1 MRVVSALSVAGCAC
15 VIMLMAAVGAGSPAT
30 SSPTPNDSQPT
41 ASAVPSSVASPG
53 SVQSAAGP
61 VSTASSIIERLT
73 GEAPKPADSAAD
85 EQSEVLSLLA
95 QTISWYRQLALERT
109 LVVDPSETLFF
120 DSDRQMAIEIGRFAF
135 DYAKA
140 ASVFFAN
147 GTGTQ
152 SIAKGPPGAGDLQA
166 KAAQA
171 QAEVAEAKT
180 RIVTLTAQMRQ
191 ARGKA
196 RTILAGE
203 LASVQS
209 ELELE
214 QSRVASFQ
222 EFAEFGKERLIP
234 GTYAGDMGSQIEEL
248 GQGVPELYSP
258 GGGQTPAQAAP
269 ETAARAAANVAS
281 ASAESIKSQSFE
293 STDHGLLGH
302 INWILQLR
310 RNQQALAERIRA
322 TQMLVDAVAAL
333 QPPLVARIQKVEQ
346 QADRLTAQAGTGD
359 VAAIAQRKKDFQ
371 KLLDQHRELVAVIM
385 PLAKQSVVLGQYI
398 ENLHRWNSAISEMV
412 RGELRRVIIQV
423 TLLAIL
429 LGSILGSAMV
439 WRSLTFRYIRDPR
452 RRRQLLQL
460 RKLVVAIVIALVLI
474 FDFTSELGSIAT
486 IMGFAAAGIALALQN
501 VILSFAGYFFI
512 TGRFGIRVGDQIQLS
527 GVSGEVIDVG
537 LIKLTMMEL
546 GGENNYRQPTG
557 RIAVFANSVVFQTN
571 GNFFKQAPG
580 SDFTWNEFSLT
591 LAPDCDYRLVERRIL
606 ELVEEVY
613 ARYRDQLLRQYREME
628 RDLNLTLESPRPQS
642 RLRIG
647 ESGIGMM
654 IRYPA
659 EIRQTVQVADE
670 ISRRLLDALDREPGL
685 QLVVPGTPNLQRVNL
700 PPASQPAAAA
710 AAGESADSGNASNLK
725 AAAAAVGAIA
735 AEEAQGRASEKPKS

>member
-1 MRVVSALSVAGCAC
+1 M
-15 VIMLMAAVGAGSPAT
+15 
-30 SSPTPNDSQPT
+30 
-41 ASAVPSSVASPG
+41 
-53 SVQSAAGP
+53 
-61 VSTASSIIERLT
+61 
-73 GEAPKPADSAAD
+73 
-85 EQSEVLSLLA
+85 LSLLA

-109 LVVDPSETLFF
+109 LVVEPSETLFF
-120 DSDRQMAIEIGRFAF
+120 DSDRQMAVEIGRFAF
-135 DYAKA
+135 DYARA
-140 ASVFFAN
+140 ASVLLAN

-152 SIAKGPPGAGDLQA
+152 STAVKGPLGVRDLQV

-180 RIVTLTAQMRQ
+180 RVVTLKAQMRQ

-214 QSRVASFQ
+214 QSRVDSFQ
-222 EFAEFGKERLIP
+222 EFTEFGKERLIP
-234 GTYAGDMGSQIEEL
+234 GTYAGDMDSQIEEL

-258 GGGQTPAQAAP
+258 GGAQTPAQPTP
-269 ETAARAAANVAS
+269 ETAAQAAANIAAAS
-281 ASAESIKSQSFE
+281 AASLKSQSFE
-293 STDHGLLGH
+293 STDHGVLGH
-302 INWILQLR
+302 INWILRLR
-310 RNQQALAERIRA
+310 RNQQTLAERIRT
-322 TQMLVDAVAAL
+322 TQTLVDAVAAL
-333 QPPLVARIQKVEQ
+333 RLPLVARIQKVEQ
-346 QADRLTAQAGTGD
+346 QADRLAAQAGTGD

-371 KLLDQHRELVAVIM
+371 KLLDQHRELVAAIM
-385 PLAKQSVVLGQYI
+385 PLAKQSLVLGQYI

-412 RGELRRVIIQV
+412 RGELRRVVIQV
-423 TLLAIL
+423 ALLAIL

-439 WRSLTFRYIRDPR
+439 WRSLTFRYIHDPR

-512 TGRFGIRVGDQIQLS
+512 TGRFGIRVGDRIQIS
-527 GVSGEVIDVG
+527 GVSGDVIDVG

-546 GGENNYRQPTG
+546 SGENNNRQATG
-557 RIAVFANSVVFQTN
+557 RVAVFANSIVFQTN

-580 SDFTWNEFSLT
+580 SNFIWNEFSLT
-591 LAPDCDYRLVERRIL
+591 LAADCDYRLVERRIL

-628 RDLNLTLESPRPQS
+628 RDLNLTLETPRPQS

-647 ESGIGMM
+647 ENGIGLVV
-654 IRYPA
+654 RYPA
-659 EIRQTVQVADE
+659 ETRQAVQVADE
-670 ISRRLLDALDREPGL
+670 ISRRLIDAIDREPGL
-685 QLVVPGTPNLQRVNL
+685 QLVVPGTPNLQRASL
-700 PPASQPAAAA
+700 PPSSRPDAAATG
-710 AAGESADSGNASNLK
+710 GEAADSDNGSNLK

-735 AEEAQGRASEKPKS
+735 AEAAQGPAGEKSKS